1 MNKTLTLSFE
11 DIEQA
16 NTVQLSGTL
25 HTDTL
30 NPMVVLSIGAAK
42 ICINSADLKTAL
54 EEVTS
59 FQSKF
64 EVKSV

>member
-25 HTDTL
+25 
-30 NPMVVLSIGAAK
+30 NPDAMAEHVILSVGTAK
-42 ICINSADLKTAL
+42 IVINSKDLRLAL
-54 EEVTS
+54 DEVVS

-64 EVKSV
+64 EVKE